1 MRWSNFG
8 DNYEPVVVTWETKTA
23 KFIHIEI
30 SPYHT
35 FRIKIDK
42 VVNKKKEGVG

>member
-1 MRWSNFG
+1 MRWFNFA
-8 DNYEPVVVTWETKTA
+8 DNYEPVIATWETKTA

-30 SPYHT
+30 SPFHI

-42 VVNKKKEGVG
+42 VISKKKEEVS

>member
-1 MRWSNFG
+1 MRRYNSEDRSN
-8 DNYEPVVVTWETKTA
+8 PVIVTWETKTA

-30 SPYHT
+30 SLFHI

-42 VVNKKKEGVG
+42 GIGKKEGVS

>member
-1 MRWSNFG
+1 MRYSNFEDRG
-8 DNYEPVVVTWETKTA
+8 NPVIVTWETKTA

-30 SPYHT
+30 SPFHT

-42 VVNKKKEGVG
+42 GAKKKEGVG